1 MKNLYYRYAA
11 LYNFS
16 YMAIGA
22 LVPLI
27 GQYLQYMGFNGTQ
40 IGIIT
45 STGTCVA
52 IFASAFWGTIY
63 NRSCKKH
70 EIIIILCMTASAICF
85 VLKEI
90 DIFVAFAVIFGI
102 MYFFQAPVMSL
113 TDAFTVQSGY
123 GFGGLRAWGAL
134 GFSLGTFLTGII
146 VDIFGMSLM
155 FWIYSGSFLIS
166 SLIIYTVK
174 KKSSLK
180 INKNECDKKAKRS
193 YYKLLQNKRL
203 RNLIICAFFWGGTN
217 VANNT
222 YFSFLYVEG
231 GGTVAGV
238 GIAMLLMVGSE
249 VPFMTWC
256 EKLSS
261 KFTMEKI
268 VLAAMIISS
277 ARFVFF
283 GMGLPWWGLILLSFT
298 QGAVNGILLIEF
310 VRYSAKLASD
320 EYKSLAVS
328 AYYVIGSNLSTILCQ
343 IIGGIILD
351 CCGATG
357 VYMFFGV
364 FNLCGVI
371 LYIGF
376 RLNKTVSD

>member
-1 MKNLYYRYAA
+1 
-11 LYNFS
+11 
-16 YMAIGA
+16 
-22 LVPLI
+22 
-27 GQYLQYMGFNGTQ
+27 
-40 IGIIT
+40 
-45 STGTCVA
+45 
-52 IFASAFWGTIY
+52 
-63 NRSCKKH
+63 
-70 EIIIILCMTASAICF
+70 
-85 VLKEI
+85 
-90 DIFVAFAVIFGI
+90 
-102 MYFFQAPVMSL
+102 
-113 TDAFTVQSGY
+113 
-123 GFGGLRAWGAL
+123 
-134 GFSLGTFLTGII
+134 
-146 VDIFGMSLM
+146 
-155 FWIYSGSFLIS
+155 
-166 SLIIYTVK
+166 
-174 KKSSLK
+174 
-180 INKNECDKKAKRS
+180 
-193 YYKLLQNKRL
+193 
-203 RNLIICAFFWGGTN
+203 
-217 VANNT
+217 
-222 YFSFLYVEG
+222 
-231 GGTVAGV
+231 
-238 GIAMLLMVGSE
+238 MLLMVGSE